1 MKLERAFAK
10 AFTARDLTA
19 LTALLAPDATTE
31 LVGSGFPPEEG
42 AGAIRE
48 GSFAHLLEGDG
59 LTAEPLAFEGEAYVA
74 FRDEDGELD
83 SLAALTTTDGQIT
96 KLRYHTRWHDEAF
109 VDQVVAAEEPA

>member
-10 AFTARDLTA
+10 AFTARNLTA
-19 LTALLAPDATTE
+19 MTALLAPDATTE

-48 GSFAHLLEGDG
+48 GSFAHLLEGEG
-59 LTAEPLAFEGEAYVA
+59 LTAEAMEFEGAPYVA
-74 FRDEDGELD
+74 FRDEDGEVD
-83 SLAALTTTDGQIT
+83 SLTALTVEDGAIT

-109 VDQVVAAEEPA
+109 VERVSG